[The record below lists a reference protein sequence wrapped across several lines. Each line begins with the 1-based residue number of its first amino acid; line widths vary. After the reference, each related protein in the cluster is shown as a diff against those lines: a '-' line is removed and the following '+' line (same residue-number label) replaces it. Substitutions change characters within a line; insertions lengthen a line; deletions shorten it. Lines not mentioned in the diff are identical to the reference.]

1 MSAIDQEL
9 KRVLK
14 TGFREDFGF
23 GDLTSNA
30 LESDELVKGAFICKK
45 DGFLSGVNAISTGYG
60 LLDESINVTLLKS
73 DGDPLKAG
81 DLIAKVEGPAKT
93 LLSGERVILNILQHM
108 SGIAT
113 KTAEAVK
120 NLGGSDT
127 RICDTRKTLPGLRA
141 LQKYAV
147 TCGGGYNHRMRLD
160 DGVMIKDN
168 HITAWGSIRQ
178 AVAKVRESVGLMVKI
193 EVECETKEQVQEAVE
208 AGADII
214 MLDNKNSEQAAEL
227 CKLIPDSVI
236 IELSGG
242 ITPETVGFYKDC
254 GADYISLG
262 SLTHSVTALDIS
274 FILEGSI
281 KSAE

>member
-93 LLSGERVILNILQHM
+93 LLSGERVILNILQHL

-113 KTAEAVK
+113 KTAEAVAA
-120 NLGGSDT
+120 LDGSET
-127 RICDTRKTLPGLRA
+127 RICDTRKTLPGIRA

-147 TCGGGYNHRMRLD
+147 RCGGGFNHRMRLD

-168 HITAWGSIRQ
+168 HIAAIGSITQ
-178 AVAKVRESVGLMVKI
+178 AVKAVRSTVGLMVKV
-193 EVECETKEQVQEAVE
+193 EVECETEEQVKEAVE

-214 MLDNKNSEQAAEL
+214 MLDNKTPEQASEL
-227 CKLIPDSVI
+227 IKLIPDSI
-236 IELSGG
+236 IVELSGG
-242 ITPETVGFYKDC
+242 ITVETAGNYKNC

-274 FILEGSI
+274 FILDNTI
-281 KSAE
+281 K